1 MTKHVALFFLSIL
14 LVFLLHCITTLAQ
27 PAAAPVQPANA
38 PVQPAKA
45 PAQPAKASAQ
55 PAKAPVQPAKA
66 PAQSAK
72 APTQSA
78 EVPPVLKGPPD
89 ITKILGKAGGFSVFI
104 RLLKSTG
111 VSDQIYG
118 QLNNSN
124 NGFTIFAPTDA
135 AFSNLKPGTI
145 NSLSDLQ
152 KTQLLQFHI
161 LNSVV
166 TLSNFQTLSNP
177 VPTEAGDTSTGE
189 FPLTVITAGNQV
201 NISTGLVNTTLGGTV
216 YSDNQLEIYQVEKVL
231 LPVDIFDPKAK
242 AKAKS
247 PAEAPTLSK
256 PKNTNNDD
264 ADTPSVAAKVDESSA
279 ISLNKDRVLVSIGVV
294 VVAFIVT
301 KGLES

>member
-1 MTKHVALFFLSIL
+1 MTKQALFSLSIL
-14 LVFLLHCITTLAQ
+14 LLILFHCITTLAQ
-27 PAAAPVQPANA
+27 PAAAPTQPANA
-38 PVQPAKA
+38 PV
-45 PAQPAKASAQ
+45 Q

-161 LNSVV
+161 LNTVV

-177 VPTEAGDTSTGE
+177 VPTEAGDTSAGE

-256 PKNTNNDD
+256 PTNKND
-264 ADTPSVAAKVDESSA
+264 ADTPSVATKVDESGA
-279 ISLNKDRVLVSIGVV
+279 VSLGWHGILVSIGVV
-294 VVAFIVT
+294 VVAFIIT
-301 KGLES
+301 EGLES

>member
-1 MTKHVALFFLSIL
+1 MSNSTPGSISASAS
-14 LVFLLHCITTLAQ
+14 TTLAFENFPSKTHPPQ
-27 PAAAPVQPANA
+27 LLVPACKCS
-38 PVQPAKA
+38 VQPAKA
-45 PAQPAKASAQ
+45 PAQ

-177 VPTEAGDTSTGE
+177 VPTEAGDTS
-189 FPLTVITAGNQV
+189 AG
-201 NISTGLVNTTLGGTV
+201 
-216 YSDNQLEIYQVEKVL
+216 
-231 LPVDIFDPKAK
+231 KAK
-242 AKAKS
+242 TKS

>member
-1 MTKHVALFFLSIL
+1 MLQSNPPKPQSS
-14 LVFLLHCITTLAQ
+14 Q
-27 PAAAPVQPANA
+27 PRPQPSL
-38 PVQPAKA
+38 PRP
-45 PAQPAKASAQ
+45 
-55 PAKAPVQPAKA
+55 
-66 PAQSAK
+66 QS
-72 APTQSA
+72 QSA

-161 LNSVV
+161 LNTVV

-177 VPTEAGDTSTGE
+177 VPTEAGDTS
-189 FPLTVITAGNQV
+189 A
-201 NISTGLVNTTLGGTV
+201 
-216 YSDNQLEIYQVEKVL
+216 
-231 LPVDIFDPKAK
+231 VDIFDPKAK

-256 PKNTNNDD
+256 PTNKND
-264 ADTPSVAAKVDESSA
+264 ADTPSVATKVDESGAVGSLLLSFDFAELGCTVQSTSSA
-279 ISLNKDRVLVSIGVV
+279 FK
-294 VVAFIVT
+294 
-301 KGLES
+301 